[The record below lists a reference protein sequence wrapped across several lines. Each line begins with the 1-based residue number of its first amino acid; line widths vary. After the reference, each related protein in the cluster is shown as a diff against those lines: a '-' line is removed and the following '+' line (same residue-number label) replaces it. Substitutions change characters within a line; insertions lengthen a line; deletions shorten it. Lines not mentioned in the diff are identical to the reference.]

1 MLEYDNKLSDIIDNC
16 ISSAKKGATDVEV
29 RIVKNT
35 AEVVSFRNKK
45 LDESERSENIG
56 LSLTAYI
63 NKKIQFHHL
72 I

>member
-1 MLEYDNKLSDIIDNC
+1 MHFKC
-16 ISSAKKGATDVEV
+16 KKKGATDVEV

-63 NKKIQFHHL
+63 NKKKIQFHHL